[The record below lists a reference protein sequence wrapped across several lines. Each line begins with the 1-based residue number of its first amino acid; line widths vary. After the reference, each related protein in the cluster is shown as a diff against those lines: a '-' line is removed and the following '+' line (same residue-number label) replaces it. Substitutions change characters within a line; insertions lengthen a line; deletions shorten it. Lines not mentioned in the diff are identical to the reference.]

1 MFRAS
6 WCRSPGG
13 AASRLPALFDG
24 TIAALGLRGA
34 LGELAA
40 RRRTAEVRRARTA
53 WTSDFGGEQ
62 FALGRAFYT
71 HLETGLASTYFAEAA
86 ASDARVERAL
96 PGMQAETLALLA
108 SLTGALVRRRPG
120 FAGPGVHVFPAGE
133 KVATEGGVVHFD
145 LEGLT
150 EHHVES
156 GARAFTL
163 VLMLQPP
170 DDGGGLRLWDLV
182 FDGTPD
188 TDVDVEGVASTTL
201 RSRAGDALL
210 LDSRR
215 LHQIQPFTGRR
226 DRISITAHVVEVD
239 RDRCWEAWF

>member
-6 WCRSPGG
+6 WCRSPGS
-13 AASRLPALFDG
+13 ASRRLPSLFEG
-24 TIAALGLRGA
+24 AIAALGVRGA
-34 LGELAA
+34 LSEASA
-40 RRRTAEVRRARTA
+40 RRRAAEVRRVRSA
-53 WTSDFGGEQ
+53 WTTDFGGEQ

-86 ASDARVERAL
+86 ASDARVERAM
-96 PGMQAETLALLA
+96 PGMQVETLALLA
-108 SLTGALVRRRPG
+108 SVTGAVVRRRPG

-133 KVATEGGVVHFD
+133 KVAREGGVVHFD

-150 EHHVES
+150 DHHVER
-156 GARAFTL
+156 GARALTL

-170 DDGGGLRLWDLV
+170 VDGGGLRLWDRV
-182 FDGTPD
+182 FEGTPD
-188 TDVDVEGVASTTL
+188 TDVDVEGVTSTTV

-210 LDSRR
+210 VDSRR

-226 DRISITAHVVEVD
+226 DRVSITVHAVEVD
-239 RDRCWEAWF
+239 PGRCWEAWF